1 MKKKLVTFVAAAFAV
16 VVFVGMFSSCTKRED
31 KLIIRNWGE
40 YMDPEIYEGFEDWY
54 KDQTGKTVKVDYD
67 EFSTNEDMYTQI
79 TVSNADY
86 DLVCPSDYM
95 AERMIENGYA
105 MKIDTEIFD
114 IGQEGLFYDGLM
126 DMATVVDPSNEY
138 FVPYVWGTMGI
149 MYNAE
154 EVTGEDVAL
163 MNSWE
168 ALWSEKFDGQI
179 LMKDS
184 VRDSYSIAQI
194 YNKRDQLRS
203 AADYDVYGE
212 QYQAVL
218 DSIFSTANEQT
229 IAEAKA
235 SLLAQK
241 PLLEKY
247 EVDDGKES
255 MLSGQTDAVLGLFWS
270 CDAGYIMIEEG
281 GQKFMYVVPEE
292 GSNVWVDGWIIPSG
306 AKNPE
311 AANWFLKYIC
321 QADVAKQNMDWLGTS
336 VAVKAAMDA
345 AKVELQE
352 EIFDGAVEGFKEMY
366 LEMVFPSEQTLKRC
380 KIMRDFGEDMSAA
393 LDEMWTEVRAE

>member
-1 MKKKLVTFVAAAFAV
+1 MKKKPIVFLTVLFAV
-16 VVFVGMFSSCTKRED
+16 VTAFGMFTGCTKRED

-40 YMDPEIYEGFEDWY
+40 YMDPEVYEGFEEWY
-54 KDQTGKTVKVDYD
+54 KEQTGKTVKVDYD

-95 AERMIENGYA
+95 AERMIENNYA
-105 MKIDTEIFD
+105 QKIDTEIFD
-114 IGQEGLFYDGLM
+114 IHQEGLFYDGLM
-126 DMATVVDPSNEY
+126 EMAVTVDPENEY

-149 MYNAE
+149 MYNTEQVSDAE
-154 EVTGEDVAL
+154 A
-163 MNSWE
+163 MKSWE
-168 ALWSEKFDGQI
+168 ALWSADYSGKI

-194 YNKRDQLRS
+194 YNKRNELK
-203 AADYDVYGE
+203 AADDYAVYGE
-212 QYQAVL
+212 HYQALL
-218 DSIFSTANEQT
+218 DSIFSTANAQT

-235 SLLAQK
+235 TLLAQK

-270 CDAGYIMIEEG
+270 CDAGYIMTEEG

-292 GSNVWVDGWIIPSG
+292 GSNVWVDGWIIPAG
-306 AKNPE
+306 AKNAE

-336 VAVKAAMDA
+336 VAVKSAMEA
-345 AKVELQE
+345 AKSELE
-352 EIFDGAVEGFKEMY
+352 EETFEGAVDGFKEMY
-366 LEMVFPSEQTLKRC
+366 LEMVFPSEETLRRC
-380 KIMRDFGEDMSAA
+380 KIMRDFGEEMSAA

>member
-1 MKKKLVTFVAAAFAV
+1 MKKKPIVFLAVLFAV
-16 VVFVGMFSSCTKRED
+16 VTAFGMFTGCTKRED

-40 YMDPEIYEGFEDWY
+40 YMDPEVYEGFESWY
-54 KDQTGKTVKVDYD
+54 KEQTGKTVKVDYD

-95 AERMIENGYA
+95 AERMIENNYA
-105 MKIDTEIFD
+105 QKIDTEIFD
-114 IGQEGLFYDGLM
+114 INQEGLFYDGLM
-126 DMATVVDPSNEY
+126 EMAVTVDPENEY

-154 EVTGEDVAL
+154 QVSDAEA
-163 MNSWE
+163 MKSWE
-168 ALWSEKFDGQI
+168 ALWSTDYSGKI

-194 YNKRDQLRS
+194 YNKRAELK
-203 AADYDVYGE
+203 AADDYAEYGE
-212 QYQAVL
+212 HYQALL
-218 DSIFSTANEQT
+218 DSIFSTATAQT

-235 SLLAQK
+235 TLLAQK

-270 CDAGYIMIEEG
+270 CDAGYIMTEEG

-292 GSNVWVDGWIIPSG
+292 GSNVWVDGWIIPAG
-306 AKNPE
+306 AKNAE

-321 QADVAKQNMDWLGTS
+321 QTDVAKQNMDWLGTS
-336 VAVKAAMDA
+336 VAVKSAMEA
-345 AKVELQE
+345 AKSEIAE
-352 EIFDGAVEGFKEMY
+352 ETFEGAVDGFKEMY
-366 LEMVFPSEQTLKRC
+366 LEMVFPSG
-380 KIMRDFGEDMSAA
+380 RDAA
-393 LDEMWTEVRAE
+393 PLQDHARFRRGNERRA

>member
-1 MKKKLVTFVAAAFAV
+1 MKKKPIVFLAVLFAV
-16 VVFVGMFSSCTKRED
+16 VTAFGMFTGCTKRED

-40 YMDPEIYEGFEDWY
+40 YMDPEVYEGFESWY
-54 KDQTGKTVKVDYD
+54 KEQTGKTVKVDYD

-95 AERMIENGYA
+95 AERMIENNYA
-105 MKIDTEIFD
+105 QKIDTEIFD
-114 IGQEGLFYDGLM
+114 INQEGLFYDGLM
-126 DMATVVDPSNEY
+126 EMAVTVDPENEY

-154 EVTGEDVAL
+154 QVSDAEA
-163 MNSWE
+163 MKSWE
-168 ALWSEKFDGQI
+168 ALWSTDYSGKI

-194 YNKRDQLRS
+194 YNKRAELK
-203 AADYDVYGE
+203 AADDYAEYGE
-212 QYQAVL
+212 HYQALL
-218 DSIFSTANEQT
+218 DSIFSTATAQT

-235 SLLAQK
+235 TLLAQK

-270 CDAGYIMIEEG
+270 CDAGYIMTEEG

-292 GSNVWVDGWIIPSG
+292 GSNVWVDGWIIPAG
-306 AKNPE
+306 AKNAE

-321 QADVAKQNMDWLGTS
+321 QTDVAKQNMDWLGTS
-336 VAVKAAMDA
+336 VAVKSAMEA
-345 AKVELQE
+345 AKSEIAE
-352 EIFDGAVEGFKEMY
+352 ETFEGAVDGFKEMY
-366 LEMVFPSEQTLKRC
+366 LEMVFPSEETLRRC
-380 KIMRDFGEDMSAA
+380 KIMRDFGEEMSAA

>member
-1 MKKKLVTFVAAAFAV
+1 MKKKPIVFLAVLFAV
-16 VVFVGMFSSCTKRED
+16 VTAFGMFTGCTKRED

-40 YMDPEIYEGFEDWY
+40 YMDPEVYEGFESWY
-54 KDQTGKTVKVDYD
+54 KEQTGKTVKVDYD
-67 EFSTNEDMYTQI
+67 EFSTIEDMYTQI

-95 AERMIENGYA
+95 AERMIENNYA
-105 MKIDTEIFD
+105 QKIDTEIFD
-114 IGQEGLFYDGLM
+114 INQEGLFYDGLM
-126 DMATVVDPSNEY
+126 EMAVTVDPENEY

-154 EVTGEDVAL
+154 QVSDAEA
-163 MNSWE
+163 MKSWE
-168 ALWSEKFDGQI
+168 ALWSTDYSGKI

-194 YNKRDQLRS
+194 YNKRAELK
-203 AADYDVYGE
+203 AADDYAEYGE
-212 QYQAVL
+212 HYQALL
-218 DSIFSTANEQT
+218 DSIFSTATAQT

-235 SLLAQK
+235 TLLAQK

-270 CDAGYIMIEEG
+270 CDAGYIMTEEG

-292 GSNVWVDGWIIPSG
+292 GSNVWVDGWIIPAG
-306 AKNPE
+306 AKNAE

-321 QADVAKQNMDWLGTS
+321 QTDVAKQNMDWLGTS
-336 VAVKAAMDA
+336 VAVKSAMEA
-345 AKVELQE
+345 AKSEIAE
-352 EIFDGAVEGFKEMY
+352 ETFEGAVDGFKEKY
-366 LEMVFPSEQTLKRC
+366 LEMVFPSEETLRRC
-380 KIMRDFGEDMSAA
+380 KIMRDFGEEMSAA